1 MGGCLLGLG
10 LGLALAGCHRRPRS
24 EVTAAADAGASG
36 AHTGKT
42 VGRASARAAR
52 PAAVYPPPEYTEP
65 APRLRV
71 RASPSLADAAGE
83 SLEGGSEGYRFV
95 ARAVVIESKP
105 SGWTFSVYA
114 REVADDDW
122 FPETRAPQFHLHVGP
137 RPLAR
142 GASFS
147 SALAHDATLSF
158 QTINA
163 KLAIQGYASRAA
175 YFLVL
180 DTWDVAPYAGKSVEA
195 GRASGRLYF
204 YVEPHNCGG
213 CFKGAQIAGA
223 FKDARV
229 RYFTAPPASP

>member
-1 MGGCLLGLG
+1 
-10 LGLALAGCHRRPRS
+10 AGRVRS
-24 EVTAAADAGASG
+24 P
-36 AHTGKT
+36 
-42 VGRASARAAR
+42 R

-65 APRLRV
+65 APKLRV
-71 RASPSLADAAGE
+71 RASPTVADTAGE
-83 SLEGGSEGYRFV
+83 SLEGASEGYRFV
-95 ARAVVIESKP
+95 ARAVVIASKP

-122 FPETRAPQFHLHVGP
+122 FPETRAPQFHLHVGAH
-137 RPLAR
+137 PLAR
-142 GASFS
+142 GATFS
-147 SALAHDATLSF
+147 GALAHDATLSF

-163 KLAIQGYASRAA
+163 KLAIQGYPSRVS

-180 DTWDVAPYAGKSVEA
+180 DTWDVAPYTGKSVEA

-204 YVEPHNCGG
+204 YVQPHSCDG

-229 RYFTAPPASP
+229 RYFTAPP